1 MGVFE
6 HFPYTNFHDLNT
18 DWILKI
24 IKELDAEVDN
34 LEEWRATHEV
44 EYAQLKAF
52 MDSIN
57 AGNMP
62 PALLQSMKN
71 WLNDNAYDII
81 GSYVKF
87 VNFGLNDNGYFIVTI
102 PEPWRDLIFKTT
114 GLDFNTSLQPDYG
127 HLCILY

>member
-24 IKELDAEVDN
+24 IKDLDAKVDD
-34 LEEWRATHEV
+34 LEDWKATHEA

-57 AGNMP
+57 AGNIP
-62 PALLQSMKN
+62 PAFIQSMRN
-71 WLNDNAYDII
+71 WLIDNAYDII

-87 VNFGLNDNGYFIVTI
+87 INFGLSDNGYFVVNI
-102 PEPWRDLIFKTT
+102 PAPWSSLIFQTT
-114 GLDFNTSLQPDYG
+114 EYDIFTPLQTEYG
-127 HLCILY
+127 HLTISY